1 MADKKLDNSLKLITG
16 LPIEV
21 HGIEIKPFK
30 IGEIISIGYSD
41 FQSKIQ
47 ILQLTLD
54 DIIDGVDDFETQAIL
69 KANKHNYTMFELAMI
84 SEGLKSLITESL
96 SLFLRTEELN
106 LIDDIENGVTIIV
119 DGKYEINKHNFAEI
133 ASVIK
138 MQNNPNV
145 SKSENEDDY
154 NPASEIAKGIA
165 EKLKRGKEIVKKSKA
180 MESNNDEG
188 VDLQDVI
195 SAVTSMSNSINKINI
210 NEYTL
215 YQLYD
220 EFARLVKIDNYRL
233 QIQASMWASDVE
245 VHHWSEPL

>member
-1 MADKKLDNSLKLITG
+1 
-16 LPIEV
+16 
-21 HGIEIKPFK
+21 
-30 IGEIISIGYSD
+30 
-41 FQSKIQ
+41 
-47 ILQLTLD
+47 
-54 DIIDGVDDFETQAIL
+54 
-69 KANKHNYTMFELAMI
+69 KHNYTMFELAMI
-84 SEGLKSLITESL
+84 SEGLKSLRMESL

-106 LIDDIENGVTIIV
+106 LVDDIENGVTIIV

-133 ASVIK
+133 ARRIK
-138 MQNNPNV
+138 RQKNPNV
-145 SKSENEDDY
+145 SKSENEDEY
-154 NPASEIAKGIA
+154 NPASENAKGIA

-195 SAVTSMSNSINKINI
+195 SAVTSMSNSINKVNI